1 MISCLIIVFNEWWY
15 CITGDSFVKDDG
27 SMGTAAFFET
37 IFEIFLLV
45 VISIIRG

>member
-1 MISCLIIVFNEWWY
+1 MISCLIIVLNKWWY
-15 CITGDSFVKDDG
+15 CITGDYFVEDGG

-45 VISIIRG
+45 VISIIKG